1 MGLAGRGDNL
11 DKMSNSCMKIIKSTS
26 LGGGGEGGVGGEHG
40 GQANCLRV
48 WEDPPTRGNPSLTYK
63 IFKYIIVNLDYK
75 ILKVDLAR
83 GMKWYS
89 IARGRAM
96 NRYSIFS
103 INVAR
108 NMNMTMAMKGLI
120 D

>member
-11 DKMSNSCMKIIKSTS
+11 DKMSNSCMKIIKSTF
-26 LGGGGEGGVGGEHG
+26 LEPGGRWEVEHG

-48 WEDPPTRGNPSLTYK
+48 WEDPPTRGNPSLTYI

-83 GMKWYS
+83 SMKWYS
-89 IARGRAM
+89 IARGSAM
-96 NRYSIFS
+96 NRYSINIF
-103 INVAR
+103 N
-108 NMNMTMAMKGLI
+108 KCG
-120 D
+120 

>member
-1 MGLAGRGDNL
+1 MGLPGRGDNL
-11 DKMSNSCMKIIKSTS
+11 DKMSNSCMKIIKSTF
-26 LGGGGEGGVGGEHG
+26 LELAGRGGWVEHG

-63 IFKYIIVNLDYK
+63 IFKHIIVNLDYK

-96 NRYSIFS
+96 NRYSINIF
-103 INVAR
+103 N
-108 NMNMTMAMKGLI
+108 KYG
-120 D
+120 

>member
-1 MGLAGRGDNL
+1 MGLPGRGDNL
-11 DKMSNSCMKIIKSTS
+11 DKMSNSCMKIIKSTF
-26 LGGGGEGGVGGEHG
+26 LELAGRWEVARGPGGGGGGRGVEHG

-63 IFKYIIVNLDYK
+63 IFKHIIVNLDYK

-96 NRYSIFS
+96 NRYSINIF
-103 INVAR
+103 N
-108 NMNMTMAMKGLI
+108 KYG
-120 D
+120 

>member
-1 MGLAGRGDNL
+1 MEPGGRW
-11 DKMSNSCMKIIKSTS
+11 
-26 LGGGGEGGVGGEHG
+26 EVEHG

-48 WEDPPTRGNPSLTYK
+48 WEDPPTRGNPSLTYI

-108 NMNMTMAMKGLI
+108 NMDMTMAMKGLI

>member
-11 DKMSNSCMKIIKSTS
+11 DKMSNSCMKIIKSTF
-26 LGGGGEGGVGGEHG
+26 LEHG

-48 WEDPPTRGNPSLTYK
+48 WEDPPTRGNPSLTYI

-96 NRYSIFS
+96 NRYSINIF
-103 INVAR
+103 N
-108 NMNMTMAMKGLI
+108 KCG
-120 D
+120 